1 MQLGAIFPQT
11 EIGADPVAVR
21 DFAQAAESLGYQDLA
36 VFDHVL
42 GADASKRESWERPY
56 THTDMFHEPFVLF
69 GYLAAFTETIRMTTQ
84 ILILGQ
90 RQTALVAKQAAAVDV
105 LTGGR
110 LRLGV
115 GIGWNDVEYEAL
127 GENFAN
133 RGRRSEE
140 QIELLRLLW
149 TQDVVNFQ
157 GRYHKVTH
165 AGINP
170 LPVQKPI
177 PIWFGGGGG
186 TRASGQTSPSDMAE
200 RVVRRIGRLGDGWFP
215 QFQPDSAGQER
226 IAKMRQYAKD
236 AGRDPMA
243 IGIEGRISFGDGGP
257 DAWNKA
263 AADWDEAGATHLS
276 VNTMRAGLK
285 GPDQHIDAIR
295 RFKEAV
301 SG

>member
-11 EIGADPVAVR
+11 EIGADPGGVR
-21 DFAQAAESLGYQDLA
+21 EFAQAAESLGYQDLA

-42 GADASKRESWERPY
+42 GADASKHANWDRPY
-56 THTDMFHEPFVLF
+56 RHTDMFHEPFVLF

-90 RQTALVAKQAAAVDV
+90 RQTAVVAKQAAEVDV

-110 LRLGV
+110 LRLGI
-115 GIGWNDVEYEAL
+115 GIGWNYVEYEAL
-127 GENFAN
+127 GEDFHN
-133 RGRRSEE
+133 RGRRSVD
-140 QIELLRLLW
+140 QIELLRALW
-149 TQDVVNFQ
+149 TQDVVDFK
-157 GRYHKVTH
+157 GRYHQVSH

-170 LPVQKPI
+170 RPVQQPI
-177 PIWFGGGGG
+177 PIWFGGGH
-186 TRASGQTSPSDMAE
+186 E
-200 RVVRRIGRLGDGWFP
+200 RVVRRIGRLADGWFP

-236 AGRDPMA
+236 AGRDPMS
-243 IGIEGRISFGDGGP
+243 IGIEGRISFGDGNP
-257 DAWNKA
+257 DTWSKA
-263 AADWDEAGATHLS
+263 AAAWDEVGATHLS
-276 VNTMRAGLK
+276 VNTMRAGLQ

-295 RFKEAV
+295 RFKDAV